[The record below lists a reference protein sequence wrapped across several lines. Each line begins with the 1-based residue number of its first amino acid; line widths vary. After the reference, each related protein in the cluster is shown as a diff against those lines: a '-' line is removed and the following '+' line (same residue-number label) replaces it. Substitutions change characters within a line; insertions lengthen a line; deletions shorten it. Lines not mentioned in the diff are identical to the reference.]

1 MSPRPFSILLAFLLL
16 SGLSVQGETA
26 QLPLA
31 PATLDG
37 PDIFTTAE
45 RKVAQAATVAG
56 VSFTP
61 DPRPLPPQ
69 VILTL
74 DTAKGAVRKRKGLL
88 FWRGEM
94 LPDQLAPGETGTLI
108 RKRLQRNGS
117 WKTTRTRK
125 EFDLSSRTNL
135 LPVARATAQGTLP
148 PMIIETAYHLGR
160 AGSADATLVLWRS
173 VEEDSAPLAGFIR
186 LNPAP
191 SNLVQALQTALPPFE
206 SQADWAAE
214 FDALS
219 P

>member
-1 MSPRPFSILLAFLLL
+1 MFPRPFSILVAFLLL
-16 SGLSVQGETA
+16 SGLSVHGETVR
-26 QLPLA
+26 LPLA
-31 PATLDG
+31 PITLDG

-45 RKVAQAATVAG
+45 QKVAQAATVAG

-69 VILTL
+69 VILIL

-108 RKRLQRNGS
+108 RKRLQRDGS

-135 LPVARATAQGTLP
+135 MPVARSTPQGLLP
-148 PMIIETAYHLGR
+148 PMIIETAYHLGT

-173 VEEDSAPLAGFIR
+173 VEEDSTPLAGFIR

-191 SNLVQALQTALPPFE
+191 SNLVQALQTALPTFE
-206 SQADWAAE
+206 TQANWITE
-214 FDALS
+214 INALS

>member
-1 MSPRPFSILLAFLLL
+1 MFHPLRLILLTALFLA
-16 SGLSVQGETA
+16 GVTA
-26 QLPLA
+26 QGDSIRLPLA

-45 RKVAQAATVAG
+45 QKVAQAATVAG
-56 VSFTP
+56 VSFIP

-94 LPDQLAPGETGTLI
+94 LPDQLAPGEVGTLI
-108 RKRLQRNGS
+108 RKHLQRNGS

-135 LPVARATAQGTLP
+135 IPVTRSTPQGPLPS
-148 PMIIETAYHLGR
+148 MIIETAYHLGT
-160 AGSADATLVLWRS
+160 AGPADATLVLWRS
-173 VEEDSAPLAGFIR
+173 MEEDSPPLAGFIR
-186 LNPAP
+186 LQTAS
-191 SNLVQALQTALPPFE
+191 SNLVQALQNTLPPFD
-206 SQADWAAE
+206 SQANWATE
-214 FDALS
+214 INALS